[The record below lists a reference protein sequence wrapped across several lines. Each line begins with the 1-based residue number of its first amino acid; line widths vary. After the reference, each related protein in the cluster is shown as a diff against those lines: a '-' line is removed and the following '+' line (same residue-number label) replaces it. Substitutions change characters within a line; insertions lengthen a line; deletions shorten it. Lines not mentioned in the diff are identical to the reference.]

1 MRSPFGGD
9 NCACEIPRIGLSLPR
24 EGKQHEVVSVASVED
39 AIAGASGARPQLAK
53 AGFAASDG
61 ACMWISESGSS
72 LVEHAA
78 RVEHSAKLAGLTPS
92 KGSDLSCELHVV
104 IEREVVVLCH
114 DSTIAARGAVSSD
127 KWLLLVRRPSPD
139 TRLLS

>member
-1 MRSPFGGD
+1 
-9 NCACEIPRIGLSLPR
+9 
-24 EGKQHEVVSVASVED
+24 
-39 AIAGASGARPQLAK
+39 
-53 AGFAASDG
+53 
-61 ACMWISESGSS
+61 MWISESRSS

-104 IEREVVVLCH
+104 IEREVVVLFH
-114 DSTIAARGAVSSD
+114 EGTVASRSAVWSD
-127 KWLLLVRRPSPD
+127 KGLLLVRRPSPD